1 MDPSFSLA
9 NLIEA
14 LVLGVALAM
23 DAMAVTLSNTLCEP
37 DMPRSRKIA
46 MPVAFA
52 LFQMGMPIAGYFGG
66 TLVAPLIE
74 AYAGVVSLVI
84 LAFVGGK
91 MVWEAAGELREPDA
105 CPASRLT
112 WPTIALEAVATSIDA
127 FVVGVS
133 FAASGKDIVLYGG
146 AIGVTTF
153 ACCMAVLLIGRR
165 LGEHFGPRAQI
176 AGGIV
181 LIAIGV
187 KAFLGRPR
195 PRAIPAPFRDAIP
208 GRGHF
213 DMLRLRLRPLPPG
226 PAKAAPAGPR
236 SGASVNAISR
246 RLRRSSGP
254 PRATAPSPASASR
267 TRPCGARRSRGPRP
281 RSTGR
286 SPGRGGPPR

>member
-1 MDPSFSLA
+1 MDPSFTSA

-14 LVLGVALAM
+14 LLLGVALAM

-37 DMPRSRKIA
+37 DMPRVKKLA

-74 AYAGVVSLVI
+74 AYAGIVSFAI

-91 MVWEAAGELREPDA
+91 MIWEAVHELREPES
-105 CPASRLT
+105 CSSTRLT
-112 WPTIALEAVATSIDA
+112 WATIGMEAIATSIDA

-153 ACCMAVLLIGRR
+153 LCCLAVIFIGRR
-165 LGEHFGPRAQI
+165 LGAHFGPRATI

-181 LIAIGV
+181 LLLIGL
-187 KAFLGRPR
+187 KAL
-195 PRAIPAPFRDAIP
+195 
-208 GRGHF
+208 
-213 DMLRLRLRPLPPG
+213 
-226 PAKAAPAGPR
+226 
-236 SGASVNAISR
+236 IS
-246 RLRRSSGP
+246 
-254 PRATAPSPASASR
+254 
-267 TRPCGARRSRGPRP
+267 
-281 RSTGR
+281 
-286 SPGRGGPPR
+286 